1 MSRSSSTDTTDL
13 DKQTPPPPPQPQLQL
28 QPTSTTQEPLHE
40 LPNILKES
48 ITGFGGFGALLLQI
62 AHPGVARGVNNHS
75 EFATRQI
82 DRAEKTAIYVYMMV
96 YGSDEEKNLIR
107 EWVNRMH
114 ARVQGG
120 QGVGEEKYSAQDP
133 DLQLWVA
140 ATLYVG
146 WVKSYEMAFGPL
158 PAAKAEKVYQEFSV
172 FGTSLQVPREKWPT
186 DIAAFNEYYEWIV
199 RTQLRLV
206 PEGEQVYYHI
216 MHPNLPWAF
225 KPFIP
230 LFMYITRIFSVD
242 YLPEGV
248 RATYGLKATTKYDR
262 VMRRVLMAQYKL
274 TPGFIRTWPKKYYM
288 KRGRVMVAKL
298 KERGF
303 TGELRMSKY

>member
-1 MSRSSSTDTTDL
+1 MSQSEPSSSITDL
-13 DKQTPPPPPQPQLQL
+13 EKGPPTPYTENLI
-28 QPTSTTQEPLHE
+28 E
-40 LPNILKES
+40 LPKILKES
-48 ITGFGGFGALLLQI
+48 ITGFGGVGALLLQI

-96 YGSDEEKNLIR
+96 YGTQEEKNFIK

-114 ARVQGG
+114 ARVKGG
-120 QGVGEEKYSAQDP
+120 DGESAYFAQDP

-140 ATLYVG
+140 ATLYIG
-146 WVKSYEMAFGPL
+146 WVKTYEMAFGPL
-158 PAAKAEKVYQEFSV
+158 PEDRAERVYQEFSV
-172 FGTSLQVPREKWPT
+172 FGTSLQVPREKWPK
-186 DIAAFNEYYEWIV
+186 DRAAFDEYYRHVVENE
-199 RTQLRLV
+199 LRLV
-206 PEGEQVYYHI
+206 PEGEQVYWHI

-230 LFMYITRIFSVD
+230 LARYLTRIFSVD
-242 YLPEGV
+242 CLPLEI
-248 RATYGLKATTKYDR
+248 RDTYGLKPTTRYDR
-262 VMRRVLMAQYKL
+262 FNRRLMIVQYKM
-274 TPGFIRTWPKKYYM
+274 TPGFIRSLPKRYFM

-303 TGELRMSKY
+303 TGEMRMRSH

>member
-1 MSRSSSTDTTDL
+1 MSRSDSTSSTDL
-13 DKQTPPPPPQPQLQL
+13 EKQTPK
-28 QPTSTTQEPLHE
+28 PTITEPLVE
-40 LPNILKES
+40 LPTILKES

-75 EFATRQI
+75 EFATRQV

-96 YGSDEEKNLIR
+96 YGTQEEKNFIR

-114 ARVQGG
+114 ARVKGG
-120 QGVGEEKYSAQDP
+120 EGDSEYFAQDP

-158 PAAKAEKVYQEFSV
+158 PAEKAERVYQEFSI
-172 FGTSLQVPREKWPT
+172 FGTSLQVPREKWPK
-186 DIAAFNEYYEWIV
+186 DIAAFNEYYARIV
-199 RTQLRLV
+199 QTELTLV
-206 PEGEQVYYHI
+206 PEGDQVYYHI

-230 LFMYITRIFSVD
+230 LFMYITRTFSVD
-242 YLPEGV
+242 YLPEEV
-248 RATYGLKATTKYDR
+248 RAAYGLKPTTKYDR
-262 VMRRVLMAQYKL
+262 FNRRLMMAQYKF
-274 TPGFIRTWPKKYYM
+274 TPGFIRHWPKKYYM

>member
-1 MSRSSSTDTTDL
+1 MSLST
-13 DKQTPPPPPQPQLQL
+13 
-28 QPTSTTQEPLHE
+28 PTSPAAIDLEKQPIPHHDEDLIE
-40 LPNILKES
+40 LSSILKES

-75 EFATRQI
+75 EFATRQL

-96 YGSDEEKNLIR
+96 YGSGEEKAFIR

-114 ARVQGG
+114 SRVEGG
-120 QGVGEEKYSAQDP
+120 EGDTKYRAQDP

-146 WVKSYEMAFGPL
+146 WVKSYELAFGQL
-158 PAAKAEKVYQEFSV
+158 EGEKAERVYQEFAI
-172 FGTSLQVPREKWPT
+172 FGTSLQVPRSKWPR
-186 DIAAFNEYYEWIV
+186 DRKAFWEYYDRIV
-199 RTQLRLV
+199 ESELRLV
-206 PEGEQVYYHI
+206 PEGEQVYHHI

-230 LFMYITRIFSVD
+230 LIMYLMRILSVD
-242 YLPEGV
+242 YLPPEV
-248 RATYGLKATTKYDR
+248 RLAYGLKPLNGFDR
-262 VMRRVLMAQYKL
+262 AIRKMFVVQYRLM
-274 TPGFIRTWPKKYYM
+274 PGFVRSLPKKYYM

-298 KERGF
+298 KERGY
-303 TGELRMSKY
+303 TGDMRMRKN